1 MCSAII
7 RKRTC
12 TNNKNTESQ
21 DQDNNR
27 FPIYW
32 GASPVMPARAR
43 ERFSPVLLSEPK
55 IDSVERDTNISF
67 DHNGGGAHHKEST
80 IHIEHFELI

>member
-1 MCSAII
+1 
-7 RKRTC
+7 
-12 TNNKNTESQ
+12 
-21 DQDNNR
+21 
-27 FPIYW
+27 
-32 GASPVMPARAR
+32 MPARAR